1 MKEICSLLISFTPNN
16 LHTYQANDFEVRLKF
31 SCIGQMMICVPLFT
45 LSIFLMYLLLFRI
58 LIIYVRIYVIQ
69 AHDSHTHIYIYQLVF
84 IKVYRPTNA

>member
-45 LSIFLMYLLLFRI
+45 LSIFFN
-58 LIIYVRIYVIQ
+58 
-69 AHDSHTHIYIYQLVF
+69 VF
-84 IKVYRPTNA
+84 VTF